1 MSDKFC
7 LKWNDFQTTVS
18 SSFKTFRQEEDF
30 FDVTLVSDDEVQMS
44 AHKLILSACSSFF
57 KSILKKN
64 PHSSPLLYLSGVD
77 STNLGY
83 ILDYIY
89 QGEVQLFQDHL
100 NPFMDVA
107 QKLKIEGLLSK
118 PEEEESLTEFDNYS
132 YDTGSNESFNDPF
145 KAVKSFDVQNPE
157 PLIKEKKRNVRQ
169 TEPIKTLAVAAGNM
183 DVKETVKEMYYKEN
197 DKFVC
202 KPCGKYFKDSKHV
215 LQHVETHI
223 DGLSYDCP
231 LCNKSFRSTNAFYAH
246 KSRSHKNIIG
256 K

>member
-1 MSDKFC
+1 MSEKFS

-18 SSFKTFRQEEDF
+18 NSFKIFRQEEDL

-89 QGEVQLFQDHL
+89 QGKVKLFQDHL

-118 PEEEESLTEFDNYS
+118 PEEGPTEFDNFS
-132 YDTGSNESFNDPF
+132 YDNGDESFNDPF
-145 KAVKSFDVQNPE
+145 KPVESVDVKNPE
-157 PLIKEKKRNVRQ
+157 PLIKEKKKNVRQ
-169 TEPIKTLAVAAGNM
+169 TEPIKTVAVAAGNM
-183 DVKETVKEMYYKEN
+183 DVKETIKEMYHKEN
-197 DKFVC
+197 DMFVC
-202 KPCGKYFKDSKHV
+202 KPCGKVFKESTSLPYFGVK
-215 LQHVETHI
+215 
-223 DGLSYDCP
+223 LSCVCLMFAYR
-231 LCNKSFRSTNAFYAH
+231 NK
-246 KSRSHKNIIG
+246 
-256 K
+256 

>member
-1 MSDKFC
+1 MSEKFS

-18 SSFKTFRQEEDF
+18 NSFKIFRQEEDL

-89 QGEVQLFQDHL
+89 QGEVQLLQDHL

-118 PEEEESLTEFDNYS
+118 PEEA
-132 YDTGSNESFNDPF
+132 P
-145 KAVKSFDVQNPE
+145 QNFITFPMILVMNLSMI
-157 PLIKEKKRNVRQ
+157 PLN
-169 TEPIKTLAVAAGNM
+169 L
-183 DVKETVKEMYYKEN
+183 
-197 DKFVC
+197 
-202 KPCGKYFKDSKHV
+202 
-215 LQHVETHI
+215 
-223 DGLSYDCP
+223 
-231 LCNKSFRSTNAFYAH
+231 
-246 KSRSHKNIIG
+246 
-256 K
+256 

>member
-1 MSDKFC
+1 MGTSEKFC
-7 LKWNDFQTTVS
+7 LKWNDFEKNVSKSFSQLRQQTGL
-18 SSFKTFRQEEDF
+18 
-30 FDVTLVSDDEVQMS
+30 FDVTFVSSDQKPVS
-44 AHKLILSACSSFF
+44 AHRLVLSACSEFF
-57 KSILKKN
+57 KTIF
-64 PHSSPLLYLSGVD
+64 HSNTHSHPMLYLDGVD
-77 STNLGY
+77 SREINLM
-83 ILDYIY
+83 LDYIY
-89 QGEVQLFQDHL
+89 QGEVHLFQDHL

-107 QKLKIEGLLSK
+107 KKLKIEGLLCMPDESPTEFNNFSCDTEENCNDVLK
-118 PEEEESLTEFDNYS
+118 CEPEESFVTE
-132 YDTGSNESFNDPF
+132 
-145 KAVKSFDVQNPE
+145 NPE
-157 PLIKEKKRNVRQ
+157 TIIKEKKRYSASWTNS
-169 TEPIKTLAVAAGNM
+169 IKTVSVSRNM

-202 KPCGKYFKDSKHV
+202 KPCGKDFKDSKQV

>member
-30 FDVTLVSDDEVQMS
+30 CDVTLVSDDEVQMS
-44 AHKLILSACSSFF
+44 AHKLIVSACSSFF

-64 PHSSPLLYLSGVD
+64 PHTSPLLYLSGVD

-100 NPFMDVA
+100 NPFMEVA

-118 PEEEESLTEFDNYS
+118 HEEEESPLEFDN
-132 YDTGSNESFNDPF
+132 TGSNESFNDPF
-145 KAVKSFDVQNPE
+145 KPVKSFDAQSPE
-157 PLIKEKKRNVRQ
+157 PLIKEKKKNVRL
-169 TEPIKTLAVAAGNM
+169 TDPIKTVAVAAGNV
-183 DVKETVKEMYYKEN
+183 DVKETIKEMYHKEN
-197 DKFVC
+197 DMFVC
-202 KPCGKYFKDSKHV
+202 KPCGKVFKESKHI
-215 LQHVETHI
+215 LQHVDTHI
-223 DGLSYDCP
+223 DGLCYDCSQ
-231 LCNKSFRSTNAFYAH
+231 CDKSFRSANALYIH
-246 KSRSHKNIIG
+246 KSRYHKSIIG
-256 K
+256 

>member
-7 LKWNDFQTTVS
+7 LKWNDFQTTVL
-18 SSFKTFRQEEDF
+18 SSFKTLRQEEDF

-44 AHKLILSACSSFF
+44 AHKLTLSACSSFF

-89 QGEVQLFQDHL
+89 QGEVQLLQDHL

-118 PEEEESLTEFDNYS
+118 PEEGSTEFYNFSDDS
-132 YDTGSNESFNDPF
+132 RDESFNDPF
-145 KAVKSFDVQNPE
+145 KSVESVDVKSPE
-157 PLIKEKKRNVRQ
+157 PFIKEKKRNVRQ
-169 TEPIKTLAVAAGNM
+169 TEPIKTVAVAAGNM

-202 KPCGKYFKDSKHV
+202 KPCGKDFKNSKHV

-223 DGLSYDCP
+223 DGLSYDCAQ
-231 LCNKSFRSTNAFYAH
+231 CNKSFRSANAIYTH
-246 KSRSHKNIIG
+246 KSRSHKNNI
-256 K
+256 

>member
-1 MSDKFC
+1 MSEKFS

-18 SSFKTFRQEEDF
+18 NSFKIFRQEEDL

-77 STNLGY
+77 SINLRY

-89 QGEVQLFQDHL
+89 QGEVQLSQDHL
-100 NPFMDVA
+100 NPFMEVA
-107 QKLKIEGLLSK
+107 KKLKIKGLLSMPDESPTEFNNFSCDTEETYNDALK
-118 PEEEESLTEFDNYS
+118 CEPEESFVTE
-132 YDTGSNESFNDPF
+132 
-145 KAVKSFDVQNPE
+145 NPGTI
-157 PLIKEKKRNVRQ
+157 IKEKKRYSAPWTNS
-169 TEPIKTLAVAAGNM
+169 IKTVSVAGNM
-183 DVKETVKEMYYKEN
+183 DVKETAKEMYYKEN

-202 KPCGKYFKDSKHV
+202 KPCGKDFKDSKHV

-231 LCNKSFRSTNAFYAH
+231 QCNKSFRSANALYTH
-246 KSRSHKNIIG
+246 KSRYHKNIIG

>member
-1 MSDKFC
+1 MSDKFS

-18 SSFKTFRQEEDF
+18 SSFKTFRHEEDL

-44 AHKLILSACSSFF
+44 AHKLILSASSSFF

-77 STNLGY
+77 SINLSY

-89 QGEVQLFQDHL
+89 QGEVHLFQDNL

-107 QKLKIEGLLSK
+107 KKLKIEGLLCMPDESPTEFNNFSCDTEENCNDVLK
-118 PEEEESLTEFDNYS
+118 CEPEESFVTE
-132 YDTGSNESFNDPF
+132 
-145 KAVKSFDVQNPE
+145 NPE
-157 PLIKEKKRNVRQ
+157 TIIKEKKRYSASWTNS
-169 TEPIKTLAVAAGNM
+169 IKTVSVSRNM

-202 KPCGKYFKDSKHV
+202 KPCGKDFKDSKQV

-231 LCNKSFRSTNAFYAH
+231 LCNKSLRSTNAFYAH